1 MDSALRHDVNL
12 PVDLPLSVS
21 WERLSGQHSCPLW
34 LTMVSTGLLLRGC
47 RAGVTPAARR
57 PIRPADMLSRLF
69 QHLFRIRHIMSLAFG
84 HSAAQFAAPLCGA
97 PAPFTYACTPQ
108 NMPLCGQLQSGREA
122 MGAGRDTE
130 EGDLQGQGEA
140 CLARDVRLCDGGC
153 EGRCVY
159 CEGDPIRT
167 YQDSLHGHDHPNVI
181 CHGQIEDIQPS
192 SFTGSQQLT
201 NINSLTF
208 ASQDLQRHH
217 VERV

>member
-130 EGDLQGQGEA
+130 EGDLQGQGKHALLEMS
-140 CLARDVRLCDGGC
+140 D
-153 EGRCVY
+153 CVTVGVKAVAFTAKATPY
-159 CEGDPIRT
+159 APIRT
-167 YQDSLHGHDHPNVI
+167 PCMVTTTPMLFVMD
-181 CHGQIEDIQPS
+181 
-192 SFTGSQQLT
+192 
-201 NINSLTF
+201 
-208 ASQDLQRHH
+208 R
-217 VERV
+217 